1 MCDTYDSGRVPEI
14 GELNEVQTFVGKKK
28 KYRFGQPSTTLK
40 SGLGIWWWATMVAKS
55 TLPDGIDNITLW
67 RFMSVL

>member
-1 MCDTYDSGRVPEI
+1 MWV
-14 GELNEVQTFVGKKK
+14 KK

-55 TLPDGIDNITLW
+55 TIPDGIDNITLW